1 MKSKLTPYYLEL
13 IYEAALKSFWRKTA
27 LRKFLRECH
36 VSENFLATW
45 AEDESKRGLLD
56 RLFEKATKS
65 DSGRQCLLS
74 MANYLME
81 QQSFPDLK
89 NWEDS
94 DAKIREAHEAVQKL
108 RRYHEQQEQE
118 IASEEEKQKSREE
131 FRKRQEQ
138 ISRSQQ
144 TLQKLSERLNEL
156 GKQLGTQQAGYDFQ
170 SWFYDLVQF
179 SEIDHRRPYMH
190 GERQIDGSLTHDG
203 TTYLSELKFTTSQVG
218 PVEIGDFYRKVSS
231 KADNTMG
238 IMVSISGFTSAA
250 IKEASGEKTPLLLMD
265 HSHLYFVL
273 SGIMGMK
280 EVIERIRRHASQT
293 AEAYLPTSLFN
304 G

>member
-13 IYEAALKSFWRKTA
+13 IYEAALKSFWRKGA

-45 AEDESKRGLLD
+45 SEDESKRDLLD
-56 RLFEKATKS
+56 RLFEKAVTT
-65 DSGRQCLLS
+65 DNGRECLVR

-94 DAKIREAHEAVQKL
+94 EAKIREAHEAVQRL
-108 RRYHEQQEQE
+108 RQYHEQQEQQ
-118 IASEEEKQKSREE
+118 IASEEEKQKAREE

-138 ISRSQQ
+138 VSRSQQ
-144 TLQKLSERLNEL
+144 TVQKLTERLNEL
-156 GKQLGTQQAGYDFQ
+156 GKRLGTQEAGYDFQ
-170 SWFYDLVQF
+170 TWFYDLVQF
-179 SEIDHRRPYMH
+179 SEIAHRRPYVQ

-203 TTYLSELKFTTSQVG
+203 TTYLVELKFTGSQVG
-218 PVEIGDFYRKVSS
+218 PVDIGDFYKKVTS

-238 IMVSISGFTSAA
+238 IMVSISGFTIAA
-250 IKEASGEKTPLLLMD
+250 IKEASGEKTPLLLID
-265 HSHLYFVL
+265 HSHIYFVL

-280 EVIERIRRHASQT
+280 DVIERIRRHASQT
-293 AEAYLPTSLFN
+293 AEAYLPTSQFN